1 MNQANVFSYFHG
13 WLGAQ
18 PTGVQ
23 SPWCC
28 WEGKEGQETVSW
40 PLETYPNANDFENTS
55 ILLSCTI
62 EIRSARPARK
72 KIFVSQSGSP
82 INSWLTSIHAHA
94 PRPKEIAA
102 AVGKDLANQ
111 TKKLQNCRDLLQSDL
126 DHDQDA
132 TDQYRHQYCMKSS
145 AFKIRYKKT

>member
-72 KIFVSQSGSP
+72 KNICFP
-82 INSWLTSIHAHA
+82 IGFPNKFLVNINPCACPKAKRDCSCSWQRFGEPDQKTA
-94 PRPKEIAA
+94 
-102 AVGKDLANQ
+102 
-111 TKKLQNCRDLLQSDL
+111 KLQGLVAKWLGSWSGRDWSVSTPVLHEIISFQN
-126 DHDQDA
+126 
-132 TDQYRHQYCMKSS
+132 
-145 AFKIRYKKT
+145 KI